1 MHLSEYLI
9 ENNLT
14 QQNFAD
20 MLNVSQ
26 PTVSKWLQG
35 LTRPSW
41 EVIKLIT
48 EETEGAVT
56 ANDFLV
62 LPYMDETG

>member
-56 ANDFLV
+56 ANDFLT
-62 LPYMDETG
+62 LPYLDETG